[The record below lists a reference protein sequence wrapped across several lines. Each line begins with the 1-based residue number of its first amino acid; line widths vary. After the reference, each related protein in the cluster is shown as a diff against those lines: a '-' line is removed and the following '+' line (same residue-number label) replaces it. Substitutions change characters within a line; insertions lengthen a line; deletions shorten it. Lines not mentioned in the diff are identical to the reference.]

1 MTEFQKNVKKALA
14 TSTEVFADRMVAHK
28 NGTVSVKRAYFY
40 THGNTAEK
48 WAEKVMSVL
57 PNAHLGEARND
68 YRQWPTQSYF
78 VAVVGPQE

>member
-1 MTEFQKNVKKALA
+1 MTEFQKNVKKAL
-14 TSTEVFADRMVAHK
+14 TNSSDVFADRLTTHK

-57 PNAHLGEARND
+57 PNARLVEVRND